1 MLSNAIVQEWIC
13 DESIYQ
19 TINFLVRM
27 ILVFLHLSIIFPCI
41 LLGAYL
47 LLFPKATHLH
57 RLLGKIYLSL
67 MGMTGI
73 ITLFISSQGEF
84 KLLNH
89 FGPLHVL
96 SVITLYTVPT
106 AYRAAKNKNIAAHKS
121 AMIQLYIGGIIIAGS
136 WAILGEGRLLND
148 FFFH

>member
-1 MLSNAIVQEWIC
+1 MV
-13 DESIYQ
+13 
-19 TINFLVRM
+19 
-27 ILVFLHLSIIFPCI
+27 LVFLHLSIIFPCI
-41 LLGAYL
+41 FLGAYL
-47 LLFPKATHLH
+47 LLFPKATRLH

-73 ITLFISSQGEF
+73 ITLFMPSQGEF

-136 WAILGEGRLLND
+136 WAILGEGRLLNEL
-148 FFFH
+148 FFH